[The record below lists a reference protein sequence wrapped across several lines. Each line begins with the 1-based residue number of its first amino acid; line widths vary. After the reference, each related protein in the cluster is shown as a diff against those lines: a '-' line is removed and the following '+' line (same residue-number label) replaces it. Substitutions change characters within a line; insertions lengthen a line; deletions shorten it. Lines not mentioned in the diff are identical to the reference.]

1 MKAAAMANVRVPIVI
16 LMVFLFPHHLSTK
29 QGRRLMHR
37 WTLIMAIFACD
48 WMMTSTFLSSATPIN
63 DLAAVYADGWKQ
75 IKTIKI
81 AQVL

>member
-1 MKAAAMANVRVPIVI
+1 
-16 LMVFLFPHHLSTK
+16 
-29 QGRRLMHR
+29 
-37 WTLIMAIFACD
+37 MAIFACD

-63 DLAAVYADGWKQ
+63 DLAAAYADGWKQ